1 MECKHY
7 GQLHR
12 KYHLI
17 CILQN
22 NSAIRMGLAIWKLF
36 KKHLH
41 YACTRGLT
49 EQPQKGLHYN
59 RASTEH
65 KESKITT
72 SNSLR
77 RPELICRNLLLILA
91 KAWSKYTAFTGS
103 WAKVKLLKKKPNLM
117 YKFYLLFLAK
127 VEVRVFRA
135 TGSVRDDAPTPIHDH
150 NKTTHPFHSRSQ
162 RLENC

>member
-1 MECKHY
+1 MEHIMSSS
-7 GQLHR
+7 R
-12 KYHLI
+12 
-17 CILQN
+17 ILWKGEPRTETFSYVLRHSASWNVSTMDSSTISTTSSPFYN

-49 EQPQKGLHYN
+49 EQPQKGLYYN

-103 WAKVKLLKKKPNLM
+103 WAKVKLLKKTKPD
-117 YKFYLLFLAK
+117 
-127 VEVRVFRA
+127 V
-135 TGSVRDDAPTPIHDH
+135 
-150 NKTTHPFHSRSQ
+150 
-162 RLENC
+162 

>member
-1 MECKHY
+1 MEHIMSSS
-7 GQLHR
+7 R
-12 KYHLI
+12 
-17 CILQN
+17 ILWKGEPRTETFSYVLRHSASWNVSTMDSSTISTTSSPFYN

-49 EQPQKGLHYN
+49 EQPQKGLYYN

-91 KAWSKYTAFTGS
+91 KA
-103 WAKVKLLKKKPNLM
+103 
-117 YKFYLLFLAK
+117 
-127 VEVRVFRA
+127 
-135 TGSVRDDAPTPIHDH
+135 
-150 NKTTHPFHSRSQ
+150 
-162 RLENC
+162 